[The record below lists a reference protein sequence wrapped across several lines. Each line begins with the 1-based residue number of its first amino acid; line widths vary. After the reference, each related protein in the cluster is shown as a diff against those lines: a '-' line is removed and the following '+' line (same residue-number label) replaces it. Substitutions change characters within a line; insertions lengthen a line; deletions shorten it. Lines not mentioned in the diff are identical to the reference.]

1 MKESRAGVPM
11 GGTGARQSWGQRTTI
26 PSCWSAEFGPSTIPA
41 VLSLAGRRFA
51 DEPWMAFKG
60 EVQTFAHLTS
70 NVATI
75 AAGLEA
81 LGIAK
86 GDRVG
91 LFLGNTFEWLQI
103 EYAVTALGAALVPL
117 NTALRARELEH
128 IVSTSEMNLL
138 VWGGNVVG
146 HDTLP
151 LLQSLVPEAHDA
163 PVGEWKSGKF
173 PALRQVVGVGAG
185 EWPEGVIPWAEII
198 ASGRSAGPQNIPENN
213 VTSDDVALIMFTSG
227 TTGVPKGALI
237 THGAIV
243 DHLAHWVTHIGLGAG
258 DRSILASPLFWT
270 FGCTMNALVPLLAG
284 SMIVLDDQFDPVR
297 FLEHLVTF
305 TCTHVQG
312 VPTHYELA
320 LTHPNAD
327 GCDLSSVR
335 VVQIGGSSGI
345 DGLVQRIRER
355 MPNAD
360 LVSSY
365 GLTEAVIAST
375 WTDLGDPLED
385 IISTVGHAAPDN
397 DIELRDPA
405 TGHVVP
411 TGAVGVLWVRGP
423 NVTKGYLGNP
433 EATKTSIIDGWL
445 NTGDLASADAR
456 GYLSIMGRGVDAFKR
471 GGANVY
477 PAEIE
482 VVLNERDDVAGAA
495 VIGVPDP
502 VQGEVG
508 VAFVLRQPGTEP
520 SEQDLL
526 DYCRTQLAS
535 YKVPASIQFVD
546 SLPLTPTGKIQ
557 KFVLREQWI
566 NANRQPEKTSD

>member
-1 MKESRAGVPM
+1 MR
-11 GGTGARQSWGQRTTI
+11 
-26 PSCWSAEFGPSTIPA
+26 
-41 VLSLAGRRFA
+41 
-51 DEPWMAFKG
+51 
-60 EVQTFAHLTS
+60 
-70 NVATI
+70 NVTTI

-117 NTALRARELEH
+117 NTALRVRELDH
-128 IVSTSEMNLL
+128 IVRTSEMNLL
-138 VWGGNVVG
+138 VWGANVVG

-151 LLQSLVPEAHDA
+151 LLQSLVPETNDA
-163 PVGEWKSGKF
+163 RVGEWRSSNF
-173 PALRQVVGVGAG
+173 PALRQVVGVGEGA
-185 EWPEGVIPWAEII
+185 WPVGVIPWSQII
-198 ASGRSAGPQNIPENN
+198 SSGGSARQKDAPVNV

-227 TTGVPKGALI
+227 TTGAPKGALL

-243 DHLAHWVTHIGLGAG
+243 DHLAHWVAHIGLGSG

-270 FGCTMNALVPLLAG
+270 FGCTMNAIVPLLAG
-284 SMIVLDDQFDPVR
+284 SMIVLDDQFDPLR
-297 FLEHLVTF
+297 FLEHLVTYK
-305 TCTHVQG
+305 CTHLQG

-320 LTHPNAD
+320 LAHPHAD
-327 GCDLSSVR
+327 DCDLGSVR
-335 VVQIGGSSGI
+335 IVQIGGSSGI
-345 DGLVQRIRER
+345 DGLVQRICGR

-365 GLTEAVIAST
+365 GLTEAVIVST

-385 IISTVGHAAPDN
+385 VISTVGHAAPDN
-397 DIELRDPA
+397 DIQLRDPE
-405 TGHVVP
+405 TGGVVAP
-411 TGAVGVLWVRGP
+411 GEVGVLWIRGP

-433 EATKTSIIDGWL
+433 EATATSIVDGWL
-445 NTGDLASADAR
+445 NTGDLASADGR

-508 VAFVLRQPGTEP
+508 VAFVLRQPGFAP
-520 SEQDLL
+520 SERDLL
-526 DYCRTQLAS
+526 DYCRTELAS
-535 YKVPASIQFVD
+535 YKVPAFVEFVD
-546 SLPLTPTGKIQ
+546 TLPLTPTGKIQ
-557 KFVLREQWI
+557 KFVLREEWI
-566 NANRQPEKTSD
+566 NSKR

>member
-1 MKESRAGVPM
+1 MAGRD
-11 GGTGARQSWGQRTTI
+11 ARQARGQGTTI
-26 PSCWSAEFGPSTIPA
+26 PSSWSAEFGRSTIPA
-41 VLSLAGRRFA
+41 VLSRAGDQFA

-60 EVQTFAHLTS
+60 EVRTFTDLMS

-91 LFLGNTFEWLQI
+91 LFLGNAFEWLQI

-117 NTALRARELEH
+117 NTALRARELDH
-128 IVSTSEMNLL
+128 IVSKSEMNLL

-146 HDTLP
+146 HDTRP
-151 LLQSLVPEAHDA
+151 LLQSLVPEIFDA
-163 PVGEWKSGKF
+163 SVGEWHSSKF
-173 PALRQVVGVGAG
+173 PALRQVIGVGEG
-185 EWPEGVIPWAEII
+185 EWPKGVIPWAEII
-198 ASGRSAGPQNIPENN
+198 ASGQSAGPENVPENI

-227 TTGVPKGALI
+227 TTGVPKGAVL

-243 DHLAHWVTHIGLGAG
+243 DHLAHWVSHIGLGRG
-258 DRSILASPLFWT
+258 DRSILVSPLFWT

-284 SMIVLDDQFDPVR
+284 SMIVLDDQFDPAR
-297 FLEHLVTF
+297 FLEHLVTYK
-305 TCTHVQG
+305 CTHLQG

-320 LTHPNAD
+320 LADPNAD
-327 GCDLSSVR
+327 TCDLSSVR
-335 VVQIGGSSGI
+335 IVQIGGSSGI
-345 DGLVQRIRER
+345 DGLVQRICER

-385 IISTVGHAAPDN
+385 VISTVGHAAPDN
-397 DIELRDPA
+397 DIELRDPES
-405 TGHVVP
+405 GHVVP
-411 TGAVGVLWVRGP
+411 PGEVGVLWIRGP

-433 EATKTSIIDGWL
+433 EATTTSIVDGWL

-495 VIGVPDP
+495 VIGVPHP
-502 VQGEVG
+502 IQGEVG
-508 VAFVLRQPGTEP
+508 VAFVLRQPGTDP
-520 SEQDLL
+520 SEQELL

-535 YKVPASIQFVD
+535 YKVPASVEFVD

-566 NANRQPEKTSD
+566 NAQH

>member
-1 MKESRAGVPM
+1 MAATGVRRSS
-11 GGTGARQSWGQRTTI
+11 GQGAEN
-26 PSCWSAEFGPSTIPA
+26 PFPWSAELGPSTIPA
-41 VLSLAGRRFA
+41 VLSQAGRRFA
-51 DEPWMAFKG
+51 DQPWMAFKG
-60 EVQTFAHLTS
+60 EVQTFADLIG
-70 NVATI
+70 NVAKI

-91 LFLGNTFEWLQI
+91 LFLGNRFEWLQI

-117 NTALRARELEH
+117 NTALRARELDH
-128 IVSTSEMNLL
+128 IVRTSEMNLL
-138 VWGGNVVG
+138 VWGSQVVG

-151 LLQSLVPEAHDA
+151 LLQSLVPEISDA
-163 PVGEWKSGKF
+163 RVGEWHSSRF
-173 PALRQVVGVGAG
+173 PALRQVIGVGEGA
-185 EWPEGVIPWAEII
+185 WPQGVLPWNQII
-198 ASGRSAGPQNIPENN
+198 ASGRSAGPPSIPENV

-227 TTGVPKGALI
+227 TTGAPKGALL

-243 DHLAHWVTHIGLGAG
+243 DHLAHWVSHMRLGSG
-258 DRSILASPLFWT
+258 DRSIMASPLFWT

-284 SMIVLDDQFDPVR
+284 SMIVLDDQFDPLR
-297 FLEHLVTF
+297 FLEHLVTYQ
-305 TCTHVQG
+305 CTHLQG

-320 LTHPNAD
+320 LAHPLAD
-327 GCDLSSVR
+327 TCDLRSVR
-335 VVQIGGSSGI
+335 IVQIGGSSGI
-345 DGLVQRIRER
+345 DGLVQRICER

-375 WTDLGDPLED
+375 WTDLGDLLAD

-397 DIELRDPA
+397 DIELRDPE
-405 TGHVVP
+405 TGLVVAP
-411 TGAVGVLWVRGP
+411 GEVGELWIRGP

-433 EATKTSIIDGWL
+433 EATATSIVDGWL

-456 GYLSIMGRGVDAFKR
+456 GYLSIRGRGVDAFKR

-495 VIGVPDP
+495 VVGVPHP

-508 VAFVLRQPGTEP
+508 VAFVLRQPGSEP
-520 SEQDLL
+520 SEEDLL

-535 YKVPASIQFVD
+535 YKVPASVEFVD
-546 SLPLTPTGKIQ
+546 ALPLTPTGKIQ
-557 KFVLREQWI
+557 KFVLRDQWI
-566 NANRQPEKTSD
+566 SANR

>member
-1 MKESRAGVPM
+1 MAGNDARRSGG
-11 GGTGARQSWGQRTTI
+11 GGTTI
-26 PSCWSAEFGPSTIPA
+26 SSCWSTELGPSTIPA
-41 VLSLAGRRFA
+41 VLSQAARRFA
-51 DEPWMAFKG
+51 DAPWMAFKG
-60 EVQTFAHLTS
+60 EVQTFADLMG

-81 LGIAK
+81 LGIAS

-117 NTALRARELEH
+117 NTALRARELDH
-128 IVSTSEMNLL
+128 IVRTSEMNLL

-146 HDTLP
+146 HDTRP
-151 LLQSLVPEAHDA
+151 LLQSLVPETCDA
-163 PVGEWKSGKF
+163 PVGEWHSGTF
-173 PALRQVVGVGAG
+173 PALRQVIGLGEG
-185 EWPEGVIPWAEII
+185 EWPQGVIPWAGII
-198 ASGRSAGPQNIPENN
+198 ASGRSAGPEDIPVDI
-213 VTSDDVALIMFTSG
+213 VTRDDVALIMFTSG
-227 TTGVPKGALI
+227 TTGVPKGAVL

-243 DHLAHWVTHIGLGAG
+243 DHLAHWVSHIGLGPG

-284 SMIVLDDQFDPVR
+284 SMIVLDDQFDPAR
-297 FLEHLVTF
+297 FLEYLVTYR
-305 TCTHVQG
+305 CTHLQG

-320 LTHPNAD
+320 LAHPNAD
-327 GCDLSSVR
+327 NCDLTSMR
-335 VVQIGGSSGI
+335 IVQIGGASGI
-345 DGLVQRIRER
+345 DGLVQRICER

-397 DIELRDPA
+397 DIELRDPQS
-405 TGHVVP
+405 GDVVSP
-411 TGAVGVLWVRGP
+411 GEVGVVWIRGP

-433 EATKTSIIDGWL
+433 EATMASIVDGWL
-445 NTGDLASADAR
+445 NTGDLASADGR
-456 GYLSIMGRGVDAFKR
+456 GYLSIRGRGVDAFKR

-495 VIGVPDP
+495 VIGVPHP
-502 VQGEVG
+502 IQGEVG
-508 VAFVLRQPGTEP
+508 VAFVLRQEGTEP
-520 SEQDLL
+520 SEQELL

-535 YKVPASIQFVD
+535 YKVPASIEFVD
-546 SLPLTPTGKIQ
+546 ALPLTPTGKIQ
-557 KFVLREQWI
+557 KFVLRDQWV
-566 NANRQPEKTSD
+566 NAPR